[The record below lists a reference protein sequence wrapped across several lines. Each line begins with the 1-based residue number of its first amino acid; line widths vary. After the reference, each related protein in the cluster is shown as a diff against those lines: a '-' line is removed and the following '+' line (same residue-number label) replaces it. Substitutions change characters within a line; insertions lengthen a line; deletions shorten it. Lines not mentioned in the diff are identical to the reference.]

1 MSFQTPSARS
11 KNRRMKNP
19 NRQKNRDMNFTAA
32 DHDFMARALS
42 LAQRGLYTTTP
53 NPRVGCVIVRDGQV
67 IGEGWHEKAG
77 GAHAEVAA
85 LAQKA
90 GAGGTAQGATAY
102 VTLEPC
108 NHFGRTPP
116 CVDALIAAGVA
127 RVVAAMQDPN
137 PQVAGQGLARLA
149 AAGIATECGLLEDE
163 ARELNIGFVSRMTRG
178 RPWLRL
184 KIAASLDGRTAL
196 ANGASQ
202 WITSPEARH
211 DGHLWRARSCAVLT
225 GIGTVKDDNPRLT
238 VRDVD
243 TPRQPLK
250 VIVDSRLETP
260 PQAAVLQG
268 GQVLIACAEED
279 AARHAALTAAG
290 AEIIVL
296 PNAQGKVD
304 LPALLLALG
313 QRGINEVLAEAGT
326 RLNGALL
333 QENCVDEL
341 LIYQAPILLGD
352 KARGMFDLGELND
365 LTAARRLNIVEHRAI
380 SADLFIRARFL

>member
-1 MSFQTPSARS
+1 
-11 KNRRMKNP
+11 
-19 NRQKNRDMNFTAA
+19 MNFTAA